1 MNYGT
6 FLMGE
11 LARAKNI
18 IDKELEYDLMFETI
32 EAMYKDYSEKSPFNV
47 DTKSEYD
54 CIVDYLDYIKNNP
67 TLPDELK
74 ETNLEFVADRII
86 SELHN
91 FAIDKN
97 SYEYGLPIT
106 NNSEMVEIVTNQIK
120 LHLKIDENG
129 NKM

>member
-1 MNYGT
+1 MSYGT

-32 EAMYKDYSEKSPFNV
+32 EAMYKDFNNTTFSLA
-47 DTKSEYD
+47 DKSEYD

-67 TLPDELK
+67 KLPDEQTPTK
-74 ETNLEFVADRII
+74 LEIVADRII
-86 SELHN
+86 SELNH
-91 FAIDKN
+91 FAVTKD
-97 SYEYGLPIT
+97 SDDFGLPMS
-106 NNSEMVEIVTNQIK
+106 NDGEMIKIVTNQIRI
-120 LHLKIDENG
+120 HLNLDVNG